1 MNAEFFRRHPAAL
14 ILTAALILRIA
25 LALSGGQ
32 YFWGDEGRHSRGL
45 ELYRAVVTADGSA
58 ARAVLAQ
65 PEHAAFAWL
74 VAALAPVQHALAAT
88 TGHGDWNDEANR
100 YASAP
105 IGAALLSLGSVLV
118 IFLVHQ
124 LARAHGA
131 TDAEALWVAGLAA
144 ASNTLLSFSRH
155 LLPYDAALACWL
167 GALVLASRESRHAL
181 FVSGLLAGLTYHVYN
196 GYWFLLPAAAIWI
209 VHGRGIF
216 SRRPQLAAW
225 VAGAGLGLGGPLLVG
240 SLAGGAGYWRTMTA
254 FAGTVTQGAF
264 AEGWSLPWAYLW
276 HSETWLG
283 LAVVAL
289 VAAAALRETTPP
301 RVRTALFTALFIYG
315 ALVVASV
322 GLEKFVVYGRSVRPL
337 VPMACLAG
345 GWATARLLT
354 ARPRSLVLAGAA
366 GLAGCALLSAGPH
379 LMRVFPR
386 EVEQDVLV
394 RVGVPKHALSFSG
407 SIYRAL
413 ALPVTRPELAL
424 VDCQSLYP
432 VRGFVGLPEGVVV
445 FALPHPFAYP
455 PFQYEGHG
463 PAERRRLRE
472 HEPAIRL
479 VRLAHPDQVPNH
491 PPAAQLFAPGD
502 RPDGRGG
509 L

>member
-1 MNAEFFRRHPAAL
+1 MTKPHRLLAFILLAAL
-14 ILTAALILRIA
+14 GLRLA
-25 LALSGGQ
+25 LALQGGQ
-32 YFWGDEGRHSRGL
+32 YFWGDEGRHARGL
-45 ELYRAVVTADGSA
+45 DLYRAVVTVDGA
-58 ARAVLAQ
+58 ATRAVLAQ

-74 VAALAPVQHALAAT
+74 VGALAPAQQALAAA
-88 TGHGDWNDEANR
+88 TGHGDWGDEANR

-105 IGAALLSLGSVLV
+105 LGAALLSLASVLV
-118 IFLVHQ
+118 IFLVHRR
-124 LARAHGA
+124 ARAHGA
-131 TDAEALWVAGLAA
+131 TDAEALWAAGLAA

-155 LLPYDAALACWL
+155 LLPYDTALACWL
-167 GALVLASRESRHAL
+167 GALVLTSREDRRAL
-181 FVSGLLAGLTYHVYN
+181 FASGLLTGLTYHVYN
-196 GYWFLLPAAAIWI
+196 GYWFLVPAAALWLAH
-209 VHGRGIF
+209 VRRIF
-216 SRRPQLAAW
+216 SQRPALTAW
-225 VAGAGLGLGGPLLVG
+225 LAGAAVGLGGPLLVG
-240 SLAGGAGYWRTMTA
+240 TLAGGAAYWRTMGA

-276 HSETWLG
+276 HSESWLG

-289 VAAAALRETTPP
+289 IAFAARREAPSL

-322 GLEKFVVYGRSVRPL
+322 GLGKFVVYGRSVRPL
-337 VPMACLAG
+337 VPLLCLAG
-345 GWATARLLT
+345 GWALAHLLAT
-354 ARPRSLVLAGAA
+354 RPRALHLAAA
-366 GLAGCALLSAGPH
+366 TGLAGCALVMAAPH
-379 LMRVFPR
+379 LTRVFPR

-394 RVGVPKHALSFSG
+394 RLGVPKHALSFSG

-432 VRGFVGLPEGVVV
+432 VRGYVGLPEGAVL
-445 FALPHPFAYP
+445 FALPHPFTYL

-491 PPAAQLFAPGD
+491 PPAAQLFAPTD